1 MKKYLLVLFG
11 KFESDDV
18 CQEIALTIT
27 PLVDSPHLKFQKSD
41 GSLVFHFASEISQDE
56 INDYIIGSLF
66 DICSSFILMEYT
78 DKVSLFLPDGLKK
91 HLLDLENS
99 NDEIHINITP
109 SSRSMNDGE
118 EDDDDFVALLLE
130 NLKKDV
136 KKPSLDFILDKIAS
150 TGFESLSQFEKDT
163 LESYS
168 K

>member
-1 MKKYLLVLFG
+1 
-11 KFESDDV
+11 
-18 CQEIALTIT
+18 
-27 PLVDSPHLKFQKSD
+27 
-41 GSLVFHFASEISQDE
+41 LVFHFASEISQDE

-66 DICSSFILMEYT
+66 DICGSFILTEYT
-78 DKVSLFLPDGLKK
+78 DKVSLFLPDGIKE

-99 NDEIHINITP
+99 KDEIHINITP

-130 NLKKDV
+130 NLKKEV